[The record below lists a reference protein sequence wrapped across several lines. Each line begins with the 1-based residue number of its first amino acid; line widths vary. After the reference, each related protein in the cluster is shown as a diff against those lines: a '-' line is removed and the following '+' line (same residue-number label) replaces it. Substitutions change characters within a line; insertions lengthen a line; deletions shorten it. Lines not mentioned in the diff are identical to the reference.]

1 MHLNTWVEN
10 SQSLSWSLVGKP
22 FFSVDDDSEVIVN
35 LLLLSESY
43 RIKHIDSKPGNY
55 CDQFLYILEPFLALF
70 LQQHGVSEY
79 DFRFKF
85 LMNGTTRKQYHV
97 KAA

>member
-1 MHLNTWVEN
+1 MDKQLNKQLDMHLNTWVEN

-43 RIKHIDSKPGNY
+43 RIKHIDSSPEITVINFFIY
-55 CDQFLYILEPFLALF
+55 WSRSLHCFCNSMVFL
-70 LQQHGVSEY
+70 SMSS
-79 DFRFKF
+79 DSSS
-85 LMNGTTRKQYHV
+85 
-97 KAA
+97 